1 MKRTKKDSL
10 NQFKNMAPLKLR
22 ILFFGSISFIFYFLI
37 FYFEELVMHYFVLGS
52 WYALLPI
59 STAFLISIA
68 YGSFANFVIDYIG
81 KIQETR
87 NKE

>member
-1 MKRTKKDSL
+1 MDSL
-10 NQFKNMAPLKLR
+10 KMR
-22 ILFFGSISFIFYFLI
+22 ILFFGTISFILYFLI

-68 YGSFANFVIDYIG
+68 YGLFANYVIDYIG
-81 KIQETR
+81 NIQ
-87 NKE
+87 KKKSKL

>member
-1 MKRTKKDSL
+1 MD
-10 NQFKNMAPLKLR
+10 PLKLR
-22 ILFFGSISFIFYFLI
+22 ILFFGAISFILYFLI

-68 YGSFANFVIDYIG
+68 YGSFANFVIDYIS
-81 KIQETR
+81 KIQE
-87 NKE
+87 KKSKF

>member
-1 MKRTKKDSL
+1 MR
-10 NQFKNMAPLKLR
+10 PLILK
-22 ILFFGSISFIFYFLI
+22 ILFFGSISFILYFLI

-59 STAFLISIA
+59 CTALLLSIA

-81 KIQETR
+81 KIQEKKR
-87 NKE
+87 KF

>member
-1 MKRTKKDSL
+1 MD
-10 NQFKNMAPLKLR
+10 PLKLR
-22 ILFFGSISFIFYFLI
+22 ILFFGAISFILYFLI

-59 STAFLISIA
+59 CTAFLISIA
-68 YGSFANFVIDYIG
+68 YGSFANFVIDFIC

-87 NKE
+87 NKK

>member
-1 MKRTKKDSL
+1 MDH
-10 NQFKNMAPLKLR
+10 LKLR
-22 ILFFGSISFIFYFLI
+22 ILFFGSISFIFYSLI
-37 FYFEELVMHYFVLGS
+37 FYFEELVMHYFDLGS

-59 STAFLISIA
+59 STAFLISLT

-87 NKE
+87 NKK

>member
-1 MKRTKKDSL
+1 MDS
-10 NQFKNMAPLKLR
+10 LKLR
-22 ILFFGSISFIFYFLI
+22 ILLFGTISFILYFLI

-68 YGSFANFVIDYIG
+68 YGSFANFVIVYIV
-81 KIQETR
+81 KIQEKKSR
-87 NKE
+87 F

>member
-1 MKRTKKDSL
+1 MD
-10 NQFKNMAPLKLR
+10 PLKLK
-22 ILFFGSISFIFYFLI
+22 ILFFGAISFILYFLI

-68 YGSFANFVIDYIG
+68 YGSFANFVIDYFG
-81 KIQETR
+81 KIQE
-87 NKE
+87 KKSKF